1 MIALIPASVRIC
13 DKTGASGRI
22 PVKHLADSNGSRY
35 TREDLRDCR
44 GRIHRSSAHTA
55 AEDLTGKL
63 LLAARIVNLGIL
75 LSLFQMQTQRISLQ
89 VQLDSIPISNPYPHL
104 YPHPYPHPHP
114 YPYPLRDAGAVL
126 TSPRKSF
133 PVGGLPALQVQTLPP
148 SEIGSF
154 SEDAPRCALLGREA
168 ESPEDRDKDTPH

>member
-1 MIALIPASVRIC
+1 MIALIPASERIC

-35 TREDLRDCR
+35 IREDLRDCR

-89 VQLDSIPISNPYPHL
+89 VQLDSIPILILILLIPCEMQEQSSLHHENPFQLVVFQPFKFKPFL
-104 YPHPYPHPHP
+104 PQRLDPFQKM
-114 YPYPLRDAGAVL
+114 LRDALSWAEKRN
-126 TSPRKSF
+126 PRGIGVKI
-133 PVGGLPALQVQTLPP
+133 LPTDPP
-148 SEIGSF
+148 
-154 SEDAPRCALLGREA
+154 C
-168 ESPEDRDKDTPH
+168 